1 MRSRNIIRK
10 HGDFVRVSA
19 CGVSART
26 DFFILQFRKDSSYL
40 EPRVG
45 ITVSKKVGNAVV
57 RNRCKRRLR
66 VLSGIL
72 IRESLAGDYVFIVR
86 KGLETAQ
93 WNALVLSVRG
103 ALHRVLSRSK

>member
-10 HGDFVRVSA
+10 HGDFVQVSA

-26 DFFILQFRKDSSYL
+26 DFFILQFRKNSSCL
-40 EPRVG
+40 EARVG

-66 VLSGIL
+66 VLSSMF
-72 IRESLAGDYVFIVR
+72 IRGSLAGDYVFIVR
-86 KGLETAQ
+86 KGLATAK
-93 WNALVLSVRG
+93 WDTLILSVRG
-103 ALHRVLSRSK
+103 ALRRVLCRVK